1 MNRTKLLVVGSAMA
15 ALSACSDRSAT
26 AVEPRTPPER
36 AALVRMAAPGA
47 AVPGMYI
54 VVLKQGAVAQAVADA
69 AGARPRHVYRTALN
83 GFAGELN
90 QGQLTAL
97 RHNPN
102 VDYIEQDQAV
112 TASGQVQSSAPWNL
126 ARLDRRS
133 WKWGTSTGSY
143 SFSTTGAS
151 VHAYVIDTG
160 IYTGHPDFEGRATGG
175 ASFVEDGRGAEDC
188 NGHGTHVAG
197 IIGGKVYGVA
207 KGVSL
212 VAVRVLGCDGV
223 GTASAVLAGIN
234 WVADNRIR
242 PAVAN
247 LSLGGG
253 YSASLNDAVTRLAG
267 QGVFVTVAAGNDNQ
281 NAYSFSPASAPA
293 VTTVAAADG
302 YDLRASYSNWGSGV
316 DIYAPGSSVTSDWL
330 SNTTRTLDGTSM
342 ASAHVAGVAALLKDR
357 LNGYDWG
364 DPGQAWVDTW
374 IKSRSSTDVIRANPA
389 GTPNL
394 MLFKSTL

>member
-1 MNRTKLLVVGSAMA
+1 MYRTKMLLAASMA
-15 ALSACSDRSAT
+15 ALSACADRSVTGA
-26 AVEPRTPPER
+26 EPRTPPER
-36 AALVRMAAPGA
+36 VAPVRMAAAGA

-54 VVLKQGAVAQAVADA
+54 VVLKQGADAHAVADA
-69 AGARPRHVYRTALN
+69 AGARPRHVYGTALN

-90 QGQLTAL
+90 PGQLTAL

-112 TASGQVQSSAPWNL
+112 AASGEIQRSAPWNL
-126 ARLDRRS
+126 ARIDNRS
-133 WKWGTSTGSY
+133 WKSGTSSGPYGISAR
-143 SFSTTGAS
+143 GAG

-160 IYTGHPDFEGRATGG
+160 IYTAHPDFEGRATGG
-175 ASFVEDGRGAEDC
+175 ASFVDDGRGSDDC

-197 IIGGKVYGVA
+197 IIGGKVHGVA

-212 VAVRVLGCDGV
+212 VGVRVLGCDGG
-223 GTASAVLAGIN
+223 GTASAVIAGIN

-247 LSLGGG
+247 LSLGGS

-281 NAYSFSPASAPA
+281 NACSFSPASAPA
-293 VTTVAAADG
+293 VTTVAAVDG
-302 YDLRASYSNWGSGV
+302 YNLRAPYSNWGSCV
-316 DIYAPGSSVTSDWL
+316 DIYAPGSSVVSDWL
-330 SNTTRTLDGTSM
+330 SNTTSTLDGTSM
-342 ASAHVAGVAALLKDR
+342 ASPHVAGVAALLKDR
-357 LNGYDWG
+357 LNGYGYG
-364 DPGQAWVDTW
+364 DPGQAWIDTW
-374 IKSRSSTDVIRANPA
+374 IKSHGNTDAIRSNPA

-394 MLFKSTL
+394 LLFKSML